1 MLSNDTKQTLKEKR
15 MRKIHLILQKNGGV
29 GKSLVA
35 SLLTQYLIGK
45 NNNTSV
51 ICTAIGPFNCAIS
64 GYKSFDVNVI
74 DIFNDDLSTNQRE
87 LDALM
92 EKIISSEKTFVIEN
106 GTAAFFQWASY
117 VSDNKVLSTLAEFDK
132 EVIIHFI
139 VVGGQKLIE
148 TLSALK
154 STIELH
160 PAKIV
165 VWKNTFFGDIIV
177 DGNSIEKFPF
187 IQQHKITD
195 KILGFVKLDKLNP
208 DSFAKDFEILLNN
221 NMTFEEAMTS
231 DKFTMMARRR
241 LKIIQRKIFDQI
253 ESTGL

>member
-1 MLSNDTKQTLKEKR
+1 

-35 SLLTQYLIGK
+35 SLLTQYLIDK
-45 NNNTSV
+45 NNNASV
-51 ICTAIGPFNCAIS
+51 FCAAIGPFS
-64 GYKSFDVNVI
+64 GAFSSYKSFNVNVI
-74 DIFNDDLSTNQRE
+74 DVFNDDLSTNQRE

-92 EKIISSEKTFVIEN
+92 EKIISSEKTFVIDN
-106 GTAAFFQWASY
+106 GTAGHLQWASY
-117 VSDNKVLSTLAEFDK
+117 LSGNKVLSTLAEFDK

-139 VVGGQKLIE
+139 LAGGQKLIE

-154 STIELH
+154 STLELH

-177 DGNSIEKFPF
+177 DDKNIEKFQI

-195 KILGFVKLDKLNP
+195 KILGFVTLDKLSP
-208 DSFAKDFEILLNN
+208 DSFAKDFEILIHNN
-221 NMTFEEAMTS
+221 ITFDEAMTS
-231 DKFTMMARRR
+231 DKFTMMSRRR

-253 ESTGL
+253 ESIGL